1 MNQNLLMNPT
11 SWCIALSVPSFDM
24 IPFAVTKFMSTM
36 MPNFLKSDS
45 VRIFSLGFL
54 ISLEWR
60 MTNATSELAE
70 EIKINNDHVRRL
82 QSYIAY

>member
-11 SWCIALSVPSFDM
+11 SWCIALSVTSSDM
-24 IPFAVTKFMSTM
+24 IPFAVRNFMSTM

-45 VRIFSLGFL
+45 VRIFSLGFV
-54 ISLEWR
+54 ICLEWR

-82 QSYIAY
+82 QS

>member
-11 SWCIALSVPSFDM
+11 SWCIALSVASSDM
-24 IPFAVTKFMSTM
+24 IPLADRKLMSTM